1 LIFLFYTPLTII
13 GEKVDL
19 GGNLNNLLLVYME
32 RNFQNKLESS
42 TWCQTQWG
50 NNIQITQPRI
60 IQSIDTHLPIGDTSI
75 ECNVSGSLGS
85 AQLKLDLSYKRI
97 TAFDSILYQKYD
109 HVYEYLCKVER
120 VSMKQGDK
128 FLPLPV
134 EMIYGYRKRD
144 IYFLT
149 DNLRLWTTTEEPD
162 VNFIFKEFPLEK
174 TPLFHFSTTKAIKG
188 GKKGKIRRL
197 RLSSLGARAALR
209 LFSLLGSMTHG
220 MLEFEEVGGHSRID
234 FSIGR
239 SESSSCGEVSASAW
253 ATTGFLLFIGE
264 VALGLL
270 ALELTFRSWA
280 G

>member
-1 LIFLFYTPLTII
+1 LTII

-120 VSMKQGDK
+120 VAMKQGDK

-162 VNFIFKEFPLEK
+162 VNFIFKEFPSVNGV
-174 TPLFHFSTTKAIKG
+174 FTK
-188 GKKGKIRRL
+188 
-197 RLSSLGARAALR
+197 S
-209 LFSLLGSMTHG
+209 
-220 MLEFEEVGGHSRID
+220 
-234 FSIGR
+234 
-239 SESSSCGEVSASAW
+239 
-253 ATTGFLLFIGE
+253 FLK
-264 VALGLL
+264 
-270 ALELTFRSWA
+270 
-280 G
+280 